1 VSEPSY
7 VGTPDAAPP
16 ARVSTLE
23 LFFDLVF
30 VFTITQLTAVLANHL
45 SWRSVAEVILMAIV
59 IMWMYGGYAWL
70 TNAIAPN
77 SRSRR
82 TLILIGMGGFLAIAL
97 AIPTAFAAAGWVFGL
112 GYFVVTTVHTVLFSK
127 AGGTGVLRAM
137 RTLGPLNFVSSSLVL
152 IGGFTPDGWRWGLW
166 IAAALV
172 EIASPYINPIAEFT
186 ISPAHFVERHGLI
199 IIIALGESVVAIG
212 AGAAGLPVDWRL
224 LTIAMLGLA
233 LGYLLWWV
241 YFSGDDTEAEHA
253 LTTTIDP
260 ARRALVAIHAYGWA
274 HLGLLLGIVAL
285 AAGVKKT
292 IAHPEASLPLPV
304 AVLLAAGVALYL
316 GSDAVF
322 RRILHISR
330 IRYRAGAAIVAF
342 ATVPL
347 GLWLGAA
354 QLAGLF
360 LVIGAMLSIEVR
372 GTGRMDHRTY
382 GVSSHGGDDHQV
394 DADSGGSEGYP
405 R

>member
-1 VSEPSY
+1 
-7 VGTPDAAPP
+7 
-16 ARVSTLE
+16 VSTLE

-45 SWRSVAEVILMAIV
+45 SWESVAQVLLMATV

-77 SRSRR
+77 SRGRR
-82 TLILIGMGGFLAIAL
+82 TLILIGMGGYLAISL
-97 AIPTAFAAAGWVFGL
+97 AIPTAFGAAGWVFGL
-112 GYFVVTTVHTVLFSK
+112 GYFVISIVHSVLFTL
-127 AGGTGVLRAM
+127 AGGEGVTRAM
-137 RTLGPLNFVSSSLVL
+137 KTLGPLNFISSTL
-152 IGGFTPDGWRWGLW
+152 IFVGGLTPTGWRWGLW

-172 EIASPYINPIAEFT
+172 EIASPYINPVGEFS
-186 ISPAHFVERHGLI
+186 ISPAHFVERHGLV

-224 LTIAMLGLA
+224 LIVAILGLSLA
-233 LGYLLWWV
+233 YLLWWV
-241 YFSGDDTEAEHA
+241 YFGGDDVEAEQA
-253 LTTTIDP
+253 LMRIEP
-260 ARRALVAIHAYGWA
+260 ARRGLTAIHAYGWA
-274 HLGLLLGIVAL
+274 HLGLLLGIVAV
-285 AAGVKKT
+285 AAGVKKA
-292 IAHPEASLPLPV
+292 IAHEQGSLTVAEAF
-304 AVLLAAGVALYL
+304 LLASGIALYL

-322 RRILHISR
+322 RRILRISQT
-330 IRYRAGAAIVAF
+330 RYRAGAAMVAF

-360 LVIGAMLSIEVR
+360 LVVGGMLSVEAR
-372 GTGRMDHRTY
+372 GTGRRDHRTY
-382 GVSSHGGDDHQV
+382 GVNSQGGDDHQV
-394 DADSGGSEGYP
+394 DGDSGGSEGYP